1 MPKSKYK
8 PAEPLDRY
16 ISIEKALK
24 SKDVEEANF
33 ENLNQVWNEGRAYGE
48 QCGMALA
55 LVRLKQG
62 WTQSEIIGDH
72 PKKEEI
78 LKSLKGETT

>member
-16 ISIEKALK
+16 ESIQKALE
-24 SKDVEEANF
+24 SEEVRGANYT
-33 ENLNQVWNEGRAYGE
+33 NLNQVWDEGRAYGE

-62 WTQSEIIGDH
+62 WTKSEIIGDH

-78 LKSLKGETT
+78 LKSLKGETA